1 MTLTA
6 PAKPIIA
13 LTLSLAGKREVAAD
27 ALDDLKA
34 TLTTAFGA
42 IGARLA
48 ELGPAGPAAPVLAAR
63 FTLDTPPRLTLITGL
78 AAGADQL
85 AQGLFLAGRPDRG
98 ALEGVVGAVLPCSR
112 EAFSRNSPV
121 ADPAAF
127 AQAAAACDFIIELDG
142 RMPPPARV
150 NGAGQT
156 PESRQVRRERADAF
170 AAQAELLLR
179 NGDILVAI
187 DDPDDDGRIGG
198 TRQTIGRALDQGLPV
213 ILHRLGVSGLAIL
226 RARADLD
233 DPEPLGGAAA
243 RDGLRALVDELIGV
257 DDPLADGEGEDDY
270 ANGLLGEVFA
280 AAPPRPGSLNRLW
293 SRFED
298 LFKVRAVSARDAA
311 PPPYRP
317 FRERASELSAY
328 YAGLYRGSFL
338 LGYILAVGAVAMAV
352 LSLAILLLA
361 GAAGWPT
368 PVVEGILLTLGG
380 LKFAAVF
387 AIARLAERAK
397 HLRLAHRAADFRYL
411 SERLRAMIFLPHA
424 GSLRT
429 TVNGALPYTTR
440 VTAQGVID
448 RLFLSVLRQ
457 VSPRDGLPGAI
468 DGSVIR
474 PDAAEALARI
484 RGGWLEGQLRYH
496 KANHLTHHAMKSWLD
511 TIARRLNTAVVVIVA
526 VDIGLILISLS
537 GLAPEMVEEGLHNWA
552 APVLIAV
559 AAILPAAVA
568 SLNGVRF
575 QSEASRLADRSQQMA
590 VSLSQLA
597 VRSLAPGRR
606 PTTLIDAM
614 RLGDDVAKLTIDE
627 VAEWSALYGKD
638 FVEM

>member
-1 MTLTA
+1 MTPTA

-13 LTLSLAGKREVAAD
+13 LTLALAGKREVAVE

-34 TLTTAFGA
+34 ALTTVFGG
-42 IGARLA
+42 IGERMA
-48 ELGPAGPAAPVLAAR
+48 ELGPAGSAAPDLAGR
-63 FTLDTPPRLTLITGL
+63 FSLHIPPRLTLITGL
-78 AAGADQL
+78 ADGADQL
-85 AQGLFLAGRPDRG
+85 AQSLFLAADPPAA
-98 ALEGVVGAVLPCSR
+98 ALDAVVGAVLPCGR
-112 EAFSRNSPV
+112 DAFALNSPV

-127 AQAAAACDFIIELDG
+127 AAAAAACDFIIELDG
-142 RMPPPARV
+142 QMPPPART
-150 NGAGQT
+150 NGAAQT
-156 PESRQVRRERADAF
+156 PESRRIRRERADAF

-213 ILHRLGVSGLAIL
+213 ILHRLGEAGVAVL
-226 RARADLD
+226 RARGDLD
-233 DPEPLGGAAA
+233 DPEPFEGAAA
-243 RDGLRALVDELIGV
+243 RDRLRALVDEVIGV
-257 DDPLADGEGEDDY
+257 DAPQLAAAPEDGYVDS
-270 ANGLLGEVFA
+270 LLEEVFA
-280 AAPPRPGSLNRLW
+280 TAPPRPGALNRLW
-293 SRFED
+293 SRFEEV
-298 LFKVRAVSARDAA
+298 FKVRAVSARDAA

-338 LGYILAVGAVAMAV
+338 LGYALAVGAVTMAV
-352 LSLAILLLA
+352 LSLVTLLLA

-368 PVVEGILLTLGG
+368 RVVEGILLTLGG

-397 HLRLAHRAADFRYL
+397 HLRLAHRAADYRYL

-468 DGSVIR
+468 DGTVIR
-474 PDAAEALARI
+474 PDAAEALAKI

-496 KANHLTHHAMKSWLD
+496 QANHLTHQAMKTWLD
-511 TIARRLNTAVVVIVA
+511 TVARRLNAAVVVIVA
-526 VDIGLILISLS
+526 VDIGLMLVSLS
-537 GLAPEMVEEGLHNWA
+537 GLAPEVVAEGLHTWT
-552 APVLIAV
+552 APVLIAI

-597 VRSLAPGRR
+597 ARSLEPSRR
-606 PTTLIDAM
+606 PASLVDAM
-614 RLGDDVAKLTIDE
+614 RLGDDVARLTIDE